1 VRTSR
6 WRLGLIVPAGL
17 VLLVGT
23 LAALQY
29 RWLGQ
34 VSDAERDAMRAALQ
48 HRATE
53 FADEFDPSVKYGG
66 GPARIRETL
75 AATSQIVAGFEDLE
89 RTMKEAD
96 AERWRDAS
104 SSLLRLINQVVE
116 ETSREKDQ
124 A

>member
-1 VRTSR
+1 MRTTR

-53 FADEFDPSVKYGG
+53 FADEFDREITMSSSRAMPSCDNDVGSTWS
-66 GPARIRETL
+66 AIE
-75 AATSQIVAGFEDLE
+75 
-89 RTMKEAD
+89 
-96 AERWRDAS
+96 AS
-104 SSLLRLINQVVE
+104 SPR
-116 ETSREKDQ
+116 
-124 A
+124 